1 MSSPCRRTRPL
12 PPSQGY
18 DRGMAQTRSVR
29 RPVAT
34 LVAVVAVSFVAAC
47 GSGGAP
53 PATTG
58 GSSSAGSSSATDSA
72 AATGEAGG
80 DSAYCDALKSGQ
92 KELASMSSKITDKAA
107 LEQGLTVLQKIEAS
121 APTEVKAAWGDFI
134 DFVKTATSGNTSAM
148 AGALQKMQAA
158 GTTIAAHAKSTCNLD
173 MS

>member
-1 MSSPCRRTRPL
+1 VSSPWRRTRPV

-18 DRGMAQTRSVR
+18 DRGMAHTRSLR

-34 LVAVVAVSFVAAC
+34 VVAAVSLSFVAAC

-58 GSSSAGSSSATDSA
+58 GSSSAGSSSAATSA
-72 AATGEAGG
+72 TATGQAGG

-92 KELASMSSKITDKAA
+92 KELESIPSKITDKAA

-121 APTEVKAAWGDFI
+121 APAEVKAAWGDFV